1 LSLEFTLSQ
10 KQKLRISP
18 RLRQAINLLQMG
30 RKELSEVI
38 AKELEKNPFLEVAES
53 SPSKDFKS
61 NSYHSNAV
69 ENFYEVE
76 SKPGLISHLM
86 RQIRTLSLKP
96 KQLEICDQ
104 IIGNINNDGFL
115 KTSIEEIAQ
124 YSNSSIEEVNQMI
137 EIVQS
142 LDPAGVCAKD
152 LKECLLLQLNQYG
165 LKDSLAYK
173 ILEDFQL
180 ELETGKL
187 NEISKSLE
195 ISLSQIK
202 DALKEIKKL
211 DPAPGRIYSEYDA
224 EYIVPDVVLKKNG
237 ADYELNLNNSG
248 IPQLKL
254 SNDLAID
261 DNAILSKE
269 DLTYIKESK
278 KSASWLLKTIE
289 QRSSTIYKVSNSIIE
304 HQKEFIEKGVEFLKP
319 LILKDIALACDLHE
333 STISRVTTNK
343 YIHTPQ
349 GTFELKYFFTSGF
362 NSPDL
367 VAESIKNKILLL
379 IEKEDKAKPLS
390 DSKIVEELLA
400 QDIKVA
406 RRTVAKYRESM
417 GIESSSKRKVK

>member
-1 LSLEFTLSQ
+1 
-10 KQKLRISP
+10 
-18 RLRQAINLLQMG
+18 MG
-30 RKELSEVI
+30 RKELSELI
-38 AKELEKNPFLEVAES
+38 ATELEKNPFLEEIENFDKSYSQS
-53 SPSKDFKS
+53 S
-61 NSYHSNAV
+61 AV

-86 RQIRTLSLKP
+86 RQIRTL
-96 KQLEICDQ
+96 QLSASELNICDQ

-124 YSNSSIEEVNQMI
+124 YSNSSIEEVNKMI
-137 EIVQS
+137 EVVQS

-173 ILEDFQL
+173 ILEDFHIA
-180 ELETGKL
+180 LETGNL
-187 NEISKSLE
+187 NQICDSLK
-195 ISLSQIK
+195 ISLSEIK
-202 DALKEIKKL
+202 DAIKEIKKL
-211 DPAPGRIYSEYDA
+211 DPAPGRIYSDNDA
-224 EYIVPDVVLKKNG
+224 EYIVPDVVIKKNG
-237 ADYELNLNNSG
+237 NEYELSLNNSG
-248 IPQLKL
+248 VPQLR
-254 SNDLAID
+254 LAQD
-261 DNAILSKE
+261 FEADKSLLSKK

-289 QRSSTIYKVSNSIIE
+289 QRSSTIYKVSSSIIE

-319 LILKDIALACDLHE
+319 LILKDIAADCGLHE

-362 NSPDL
+362 KSPDL
-367 VAESIKNKILLL
+367 VAESIKNKISAL
-379 IEKEDKAKPLS
+379 IANENKSKPLS
-390 DSKIVEELLA
+390 DSKIVKELLA
-400 QDIKVA
+400 LDIKVA

-417 GIESSSKRKVK
+417 GIEASSKRKI